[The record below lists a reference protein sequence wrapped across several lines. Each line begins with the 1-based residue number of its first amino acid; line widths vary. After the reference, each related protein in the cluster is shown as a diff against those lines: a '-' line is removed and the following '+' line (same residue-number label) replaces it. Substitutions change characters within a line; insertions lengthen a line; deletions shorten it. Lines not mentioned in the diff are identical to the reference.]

1 MLNFNS
7 LIIFSENPKPLAEFY
22 QKVFQVDPMWEE
34 QGYTSWKVGDSVI
47 TVGPHSEVHGKS
59 KNPERMMFFLQT
71 DEVKEEFERIKKIG
85 ATVIKEPY
93 HMEGDPDDNGLIC
106 TFADP
111 DNNYFQ
117 LATPMKP

>member
-22 QKVFQVDPMWEE
+22 QKVFDSKPLWEE
-34 QGYTSWKVGDSVI
+34 GGYTTWKVGSGVV
-47 TVGPHSEVHGKS
+47 TVGPHSEVHGIS
-59 KNPERMMFFLQT
+59 KNPERMMFFLET
-71 DEVKEEFERIKKIG
+71 KDVKAEFERIKEIG

-93 HMEGDPDDNGLIC
+93 HMEEDPDEGGLIC

-117 LATPMKP
+117 LATPMEL